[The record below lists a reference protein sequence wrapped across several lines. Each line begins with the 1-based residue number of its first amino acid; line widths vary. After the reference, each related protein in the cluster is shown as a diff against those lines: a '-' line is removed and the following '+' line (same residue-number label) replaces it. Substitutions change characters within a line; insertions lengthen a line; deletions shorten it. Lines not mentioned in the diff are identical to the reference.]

1 MKTIRTELENNGF
14 TITGTGGNCT
24 AHIKIW
30 EFGGIQSEILAT
42 NDMCAI
48 AESDTTAELSLWV
61 DGDYIGGLKTTET
74 DLFRDMAQLLMRSK
88 G

>member
-1 MKTIRTELENNGF
+1 MKTIKTDLENSGF

-24 AHIKIW
+24 AHIKVW
-30 EFGGIQSEILAT
+30 MFNGIESEILAT

-61 DGDYIGGLKTTET
+61 DGEYIGGLATTET
-74 DLFRDMAQLLMRSK
+74 DLFRDMVKLLTYDGR
-88 G
+88 

>member
-24 AHIKIW
+24 AHIMVW
-30 EFGGIQSEILAT
+30 VFNGIKSEILAT
-42 NDMCAI
+42 NDMRAI
-48 AESDTTAELSLWV
+48 AESDTIAELSLWV